1 MIERN
6 LMRFGRNLSVPLI
19 LYATFWIFSAP
30 YMYVNGIIEYGNSIT
45 DFWVFKYS
53 ILGLP
58 EQIYL
63 VALPIVFLLLIYE
76 VFRAIYL
83 ISAATVRAMIAA
95 ASRHGIPNSD

>member
-1 MIERN
+1 
-6 LMRFGRNLSVPLI
+6 MRFGRNLSVPLI

-63 VALPIVFLLLIYE
+63 VALPLVFLLLFYE
-76 VFRAIYL
+76 FFRAVTIGL
-83 ISAATVRAMIAA
+83 IQLAKSVKYRFTQT
-95 ASRHGIPNSD
+95 N